1 MINVTVFMGKI
12 IKDDEFLQN
21 IRYVEICQDYH
32 QNDGKIK
39 KDLIPVMN
47 WNKLNKGEL
56 FTFSEG
62 SLLLIKGRLE
72 YYNGKFVVVCESLS
86 YLGKEQ
92 I

>member
-1 MINVTVFMGKI
+1 MDSVDFDV
-12 IKDDEFLQN
+12 
-21 IRYVEICQDYH
+21 
-32 QNDGKIK
+32 
-39 KDLIPVMN
+39 

-56 FTFSEG
+56 FTFGEG

-72 YYNGKFVVVCESLS
+72 YYNGKFVVVCESFS